1 MPGGRCGFATRDVG
15 GSFGAMTPRQ
25 FEALRAVY
33 GEAIVRA
40 WAPRFEALLE
50 RERSRMPTSA
60 LRPAPLTERNALL
73 ITYPD
78 QLREPGRPPL
88 QSLRDFAM
96 QRLAGVVNGLHL
108 LPFYPWSSDDGFAV
122 KDYFAVDPAYGTWE
136 DVERLGREF
145 VLMFDGVF
153 NHLSAQSDWFRR
165 FQAGD
170 PDFRDFFVTVD
181 GAPDLSQV
189 VRPRALPLL
198 TEFTTAEGP
207 RRVWTTFSAD
217 QVDLNYRNPA
227 VLLRVTEAL
236 LFYVARGAHF
246 IRLDAIAFL
255 WKEIG
260 TNCLHRPQTHALIRF
275 WRAVL
280 DDLAPGVR
288 LLTETNVPHADNV
301 AYFGDGTDEAHLVYN
316 FALPPLVLHAFATG
330 HAETLTEWAR
340 TLRPPSPQC
349 AFFNFLASHDGI
361 GLNPARGILSEAEIE
376 ALVTRTQARGGF
388 ISYKHQPDGSRAP
401 YELNINFLDALSH
414 PAGDESPELVVRRF
428 LTAHA
433 VLLSL
438 PGVPGLYFHSLVGSR
453 GDRAG
458 AEASG
463 IPRRINR
470 EKLARARLE
479 VELDAP
485 GSLRAR
491 VFQGLRELLGRRRT
505 DPAFLP
511 GAAAEYLTPDPRVF
525 AVRRHRQSGRGS
537 VWCLHNVSSKPVNL
551 LAAAGGCPKVL
562 LSPWEHRWIAEP

>member
-1 MPGGRCGFATRDVG
+1 
-15 GSFGAMTPRQ
+15 MTPRQ
-25 FEALRAVY
+25 FGALRAVY
-33 GEAIVRA
+33 GEATARA

-50 RERSRMPTSA
+50 RERARMPPAAT
-60 LRPAPLTERNALL
+60 RPAALTERDALL

-78 QLREPGRPPL
+78 QLREPNRPPL
-88 QSLRDFAM
+88 QSLRDFAT
-96 QRLAGVVNGLHL
+96 QRLAGVVSGLHL

-122 KDYFAVDPAYGTWE
+122 KDYFAVDPAYGSWE
-136 DVERLGREF
+136 DVARLGGDF
-145 VLMFDGVF
+145 ALMFDGVF

-165 FQAGD
+165 SLAGD
-170 PDFRDFFVTVD
+170 PDYRDFFVTVD
-181 GAPDLSQV
+181 GAPDLTQV

-198 TEFTTAEGP
+198 TEFATAEGP

-217 QVDLNYRNPA
+217 QADLNYRNPA

-236 LFYVARGAHF
+236 LFYVTRGARF
-246 IRLDAIAFL
+246 VRLDAVAYL

-260 TNCLHRPQTHALIRF
+260 TSCLHRPQTHALIRF

-280 DDLAPGVR
+280 DDLAPAVR
-288 LLTETNVPHADNV
+288 LITETNVPHADNV

-330 HAETLTEWAR
+330 RAEILTDWAR
-340 TLRPPSPQC
+340 TLRTPAAQC
-349 AFFNFLASHDGI
+349 TFFNFLASHDGI
-361 GLNPARGILSEAEIE
+361 GLNPVRGILSGAEID
-376 ALVTRTQARGGF
+376 ALVARARAHGGF
-388 ISYKHQPDGSRAP
+388 ISYRHQPDGSPAP
-401 YELNINFLDALSH
+401 YELNLNYLDALSN
-414 PAGDESPELVVRRF
+414 PAGDESPELTLRRF

-433 VLLSL
+433 ILLSL

-479 VELDAP
+479 AELDTP

-491 VFQGLRELLGRRRT
+491 VFHGLRELLGRRCD
-505 DPAFLP
+505 DPAFAP
-511 GAAAEYLTPDPRVF
+511 TAPAEYLAPDPQVF
-525 AVRRHRQSGRGS
+525 AVRRHRRGGRGS
-537 VWCLHNVSSKPVNL
+537 VWCLHNVSSKPVHL
-551 LAAAGGCPKVL
+551 LATSGGCPKVL
-562 LSPWEHRWIAEP
+562 LSPWAHRWIAEP

>member
-15 GSFGAMTPRQ
+15 GSFGVMTPRQ

-33 GEAIVRA
+33 GDAIARA
-40 WAPRFEALLE
+40 WAPRFETLLE
-50 RERSRMPTSA
+50 RERSRMPTA
-60 LRPAPLTERNALL
+60 ATRPADLTERDALL
-73 ITYPD
+73 ITYAD
-78 QLREPGRPPL
+78 QLREPDRPPL
-88 QSLRDFAM
+88 QSLRDFAV
-96 QRLAGVVNGLHL
+96 QRLAGVVSGLHL

-122 KDYFAVDPAYGTWE
+122 KDYFAVDPACGTWA
-136 DVERLGREF
+136 DVERLGRDF
-145 VLMFDGVF
+145 ALMLDGVF

-165 FQAGD
+165 FLAGD
-170 PDFRDFFVTVD
+170 PEYRDFFVTVE
-181 GAPDLSQV
+181 GAPDLSRV

-198 TEFTTAEGP
+198 TEFAAADGP

-236 LFYVARGAHF
+236 LFYVTRGARF
-246 IRLDAIAFL
+246 LRLDAVAFL

-260 TNCLHRPQTHALIRF
+260 TPCLHQPQTHALIRF

-280 DDLAPGVR
+280 DDLAPAVR
-288 LLTETNVPHADNV
+288 LITETNVPHADNV
-301 AYFGDGTDEAHLVYN
+301 TYFGDGTDEAHLVYN

-330 HAETLTEWAR
+330 RAETLTDWAR
-340 TLRPPSPQC
+340 TLRTPSAQC

-361 GLNPARGILSEAEIE
+361 GLNPVRGILSEAEIE
-376 ALVTRTQARGGF
+376 ALVTRTQAHGGF
-388 ISYKHQPDGSRAP
+388 ISYKHQPDGSPAP
-401 YELNINFLDALSH
+401 YELNLNYLDALSN
-414 PAGDESPELVVRRF
+414 PAAGEPVEPAARRF

-438 PGVPGLYFHSLVGSR
+438 PGMPGVYFHSLVGSR

-463 IPRRINR
+463 LPRRINR

-479 VELDAP
+479 AELDSP

-491 VFQGLRELLGRRRT
+491 VFQGLRELLSRRRT
-505 DPAFLP
+505 DPAFAP
-511 GAAAEYLTPDPRVF
+511 AATAEYLTPDPRVF
-525 AVRRHRQSGRGS
+525 AVRRHRRDGRGS
-537 VWCLHNVSSKPVNL
+537 VWCLHNVSSEPVHL
-551 LAAAGGCPKVL
+551 LAAPGGCPKVL